1 MTTMPEKTETPS
13 RVCVTGRR
21 RRRILLGG
29 GRSVRVLASYP
40 VCREIGLHSLASAI
54 EFECARCHTSCEA
67 TLVGVLHRLLVC
79 PACYSALG
87 ARRRSQGTRIEGFRP
102 CRATP
107 PGVKLYAF
115 AR

>member
-1 MTTMPEKTETPS
+1 MTTMPERTAAPG

-54 EFECARCHTSCEA
+54 EFECARCHASCEA

-79 PACYSALG
+79 PSCYAALG
-87 ARRRSQGTRIEGFRP
+87 ARRRPRRERIEGFRP

-107 PGVKLYAF
+107 AGVKLYAF